1 VVFDSVKNI
10 FKAENYEIALAIKE
24 FSQIASSVFIV
35 MLIIL
40 ILSVIPGV
48 KRPILKL
55 IKKLDEWLRIKP

>member
-1 VVFDSVKNI
+1 MKNI

-55 IKKLDEWLRIKP
+55 IKKLDEWLRLKP

>member
-1 VVFDSVKNI
+1 VKNI
-10 FKAENYEIALAIKE
+10 FKAENYEIALAIGD
-24 FSQIASSVFIV
+24 FAQIASSVFIV

-55 IKKLDEWLRIKP
+55 IKKLDEWLRLKP